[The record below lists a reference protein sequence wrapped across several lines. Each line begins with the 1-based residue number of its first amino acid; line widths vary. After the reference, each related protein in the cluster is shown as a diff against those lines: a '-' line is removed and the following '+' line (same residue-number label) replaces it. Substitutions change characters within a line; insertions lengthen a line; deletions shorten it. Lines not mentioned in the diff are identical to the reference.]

1 MPPVINNY
9 PMNLAQYKDFYYGNR
24 AFGLDPLHGI
34 WGNLQSN
41 RINNGLLGTYK
52 TTYTNPL
59 DSFDVPDL
67 SFLDKNQDKL
77 NRKLMFQNSKFGQ
90 ALSGVTPETLGGI
103 TAGVTGAAQV
113 VGDAVQSGKG
123 TFTEDTK
130 NNFVSDQQ
138 GDLANFNN
146 AAFSADNTSDIIGLA
161 GMMPGFTNS
170 ANNIETQQYSF
181 GKTLGSV
188 GKGAAAGAALG
199 SVIPGLGNIVG
210 AIGGGIFGLVSDLTG
225 QGVGIFGDKKR
236 KEQAIAQAQAL
247 DEQAASTLNYG
258 TQRVSNLN
266 YKRGMANYLNN
277 AAMGGPLF
285 THGSDFSDDL
295 TRVDAG
301 GSHES
306 NPLGGVPAGVDP
318 QGVPNLVEEGETIW
332 DNGDEEYVFSK
343 RLKAPKSLV
352 KEFKLGGG
360 KKGLSYSEAARRISE
375 KSGAT
380 LRPNDPISRRTKDD
394 QLAQLEES
402 QEQKRADIKK
412 RELLNAL
419 SQMSP
424 EELQGMFAPQQGM
437 PMQASMPPQGGMEE
451 PLMQEPIQGDGMYE
465 PVGIQGFA
473 FGGPAHILSGKKGE
487 SKKVTRRQQA
497 FRNAYRSGAIHEYSP
512 GYWSGSVPGLGYKG
526 YGEAVAG
533 MTTQQLLRVMGDPTL
548 EEEVSSGMNTAL
560 GRYKE
565 PDTPTRDTTR
575 ITRQILPSGVATTS
589 YVSQAIGNPQTY
601 PQTGSNKERTHR
613 RFVSRYEEPPVD
625 QPTTQV
631 QAQASSQ
638 PQPQPQITTEA
649 YVPRANQESVQGIDK
664 YATRGSGS
672 GSSSARRRIGTTNV
686 EGPWSDQWGKYALP
700 GVQRYFNNLIE
711 QYNNAGSD
719 AEKQAIRRQA
729 IDTVNKIQSGYRDI
743 YNQFNENGVTYS
755 DAVRA
760 HQQAFS
766 DVGGNYGFNGIDDD
780 LIYGYTGRTND
791 NAKGS
796 FAPDGLYGWRT
807 ALRNFGSTASGDT
820 PKVIAELADKL
831 DLDWTP
837 TMDYGKSGNK
847 LYTLS
852 ERQRGTAPN
861 PAGVDAG
868 LTGVTPETPAD
879 RETKNTIK
887 KLAEKGANPQTEQVA
902 RRQLDMLPTWMR
914 YAPIVGSGLSVI
926 GSVFDNPDYSDY
938 EGLVGAARRL
948 GRPVAIPVETIGNR
962 LRRNPFDERL
972 AVNQANNNFLA
983 GVRGTMD
990 TAGGNRA
997 YRQFANNLLA
1007 YNNQGALSDIAGK
1020 SYLANRQ
1027 DALQTADFNRG
1038 TDMYNANAINQRNLA
1053 QAQLNSNRE
1062 QAGFNALLGA
1072 TQALD
1077 NARRYDEQFVDADLT
1092 GLLEGLGR
1100 LGKEN
1105 ASINMIRSLA
1115 NEGALDY
1122 AIGRNGEVSFIPG
1135 SGYRVTKNGGK
1146 IKTKKRRF

>member
-1 MPPVINNY
+1 LLKIIDMPPVINNY

-24 AFGLDPLHGI
+24 AFGLNPLPGI
-34 WGNLQSN
+34 WGNTQLN
-41 RINNGLLGTYK
+41 GINNGLVGFGRKPFGPQIAELQPLEPTANNNLVGIKPATITPGQK
-52 TTYTNPL
+52 FTRLAAGVLSNPE
-59 DSFDVPDL
+59 
-67 SFLDKNQDKL
+67 
-77 NRKLMFQNSKFGQ
+77 M
-90 ALSGVTPETLGGI
+90 LGGI
-103 TAGVTGAAQV
+103 TAGVAGAAQI

-123 TFTEDTK
+123 TFTEDAK

-161 GMMPGFTNS
+161 GMMPEFTNS

-188 GKGAAAGAALG
+188 GKGAAAGAVLG
-199 SVIPGLGNIVG
+199 LPGI
-210 AIGGGIFGLVSDLTG
+210 IGGGLVGLVSDLVG

-306 NPLGGVPAGVDP
+306 NPLGGVPAGIDP

-360 KKGLSYSEAARRISE
+360 KNGLSYSEAARRISE

-394 QLAQLEES
+394 QLAQLEDS
-402 QEQKRADIKK
+402 QEQKRAGIEK
-412 RELLNAL
+412 RKLLNAL

-437 PMQASMPPQGGMEE
+437 PMEASMPPQGGMEE
-451 PLMQEPIQGDGMYE
+451 PLMQEPVQGGGMYE
-465 PVGIQGFA
+465 PIGIQGFA
-473 FGGPAHILSGKKGE
+473 FGGPAHILSGEGEESRKVTLAGPRRLPHAVIIGYPDRYDKEIQIEQDDKGQWWVEGRMVGKGSAGEAAAQRYARQIADIRATNNMSGDLGGE
-487 SKKVTRRQQA
+487 SIVQA
-497 FRNAYRSGAIHEYSP
+497 ERKQTPVLESRASTTTPLNRTYNIFNTPYLNADFSGFEAREQALPDRLGTVNPDEVYDAQGVGRFLPDDYASLFGRIH
-512 GYWSGSVPGLGYKG
+512 
-526 YGEAVAG
+526 A
-533 MTTQQLLRVMGDPTL
+533 
-548 EEEVSSGMNTAL
+548 
-560 GRYKE
+560 
-565 PDTPTRDTTR
+565 
-575 ITRQILPSGVATTS
+575 PSGYNRAPGWSVI
-589 YVSQAIGNPQTY
+589 VP
-601 PQTGSNKERTHR
+601 E
-613 RFVSRYEEPPVD
+613 
-625 QPTTQV
+625 
-631 QAQASSQ
+631 AQASETVQETPPEQKPKSRGVGVRTSQ
-638 PQPQPQITTEA
+638 PEPA
-649 YVPRANQESVQGIDK
+649 
-664 YATRGSGS
+664 
-672 GSSSARRRIGTTNV
+672 
-686 EGPWSDQWGKYALP
+686 W
-700 GVQRYFNNLIE
+700 
-711 QYNNAGSD
+711 
-719 AEKQAIRRQA
+719 
-729 IDTVNKIQSGYRDI
+729 
-743 YNQFNENGVTYS
+743 
-755 DAVRA
+755 
-760 HQQAFS
+760 
-766 DVGGNYGFNGIDDD
+766 
-780 LIYGYTGRTND
+780 
-791 NAKGS
+791 
-796 FAPDGLYGWRT
+796 
-807 ALRNFGSTASGDT
+807 T
-820 PKVIAELADKL
+820 PKKIFSISGVNPIDAWKKNSVMYNVPQQK
-831 DLDWTP
+831 TP
-837 TMDYGKSGNK
+837 VQTAVEQEN
-847 LYTLS
+847 
-852 ERQRGTAPN
+852 QR
-861 PAGVDAG
+861 
-868 LTGVTPETPAD
+868 
-879 RETKNTIK
+879 K
-887 KLAEKGANPQTEQVA
+887 
-902 RRQLDMLPTWMR
+902 QLDMLPTWMR
-914 YAPIVGSGLSVI
+914 YAPIVGSGLSVL

-983 GVRGTMD
+983 SVRGTMD

-1007 YNNQGALSDIAGK
+1007 YNNQGALSDIAAK

-1038 TDMYNANAINQRNLA
+1038 TDMYNANAINQRNLT

-1062 QAGFNALLGA
+1062 QTGFNALLGA

-1115 NEGALDY
+1115 NEGVRDY

-1135 SGYRVTKNGGK
+1135 SGYRVKNGGK

>member
-24 AFGLDPLHGI
+24 AFGLNPLPGI
-34 WGNLQSN
+34 WGNTQLN
-41 RINNGLLGTYK
+41 GINNGLVGFGRKPFGPQIAELQPLELTANNNLVGIKPATITPGQK
-52 TTYTNPL
+52 FTRLAAGVLSNPE
-59 DSFDVPDL
+59 
-67 SFLDKNQDKL
+67 
-77 NRKLMFQNSKFGQ
+77 M
-90 ALSGVTPETLGGI
+90 LGGI
-103 TAGVTGAAQV
+103 TAGVAGAAQI

-123 TFTEDTK
+123 TFTEDAK

-170 ANNIETQQYSF
+170 ANDIETQQYSF

-188 GKGAAAGAALG
+188 GKGAAAGAVLG
-199 SVIPGLGNIVG
+199 LPGI
-210 AIGGGIFGLVSDLTG
+210 IGGGLFGLVSDLVG

-247 DEQAASTLNYG
+247 DEQAANTLNYG

-306 NPLGGVPAGVDP
+306 NPLGGVPAGIDP

-352 KEFKLGGG
+352 KEFGLGGG

-402 QEQKRADIKK
+402 QEQKRANIKK

-424 EELQGMFAPQQGM
+424 EELQGMFAPQQSM
-437 PMQASMPPQGGMEE
+437 PMEASMPPQGGMEE
-451 PLMQEPIQGDGMYE
+451 PLMQEPVQGTGMYE
-465 PVGIQGFA
+465 PTGIA
-473 FGGPAHILSGKKGE
+473 ALGGHILDGKHETSRRVPKLAGPYRLPGAVIIAYDNYNYGNTIPIEKDSEGKGWW
-487 SKKVTRRQQA
+487 VGGGNGVGR
-497 FRNAYRSGAIHEYSP
+497 
-512 GYWSGSVPGLGYKG
+512 L
-526 YGEAVAG
+526 
-533 MTTQQLLRVMGDPTL
+533 
-548 EEEVSSGMNTAL
+548 VS
-560 GRYKE
+560 
-565 PDTPTRDTTR
+565 
-575 ITRQILPSGVATTS
+575 
-589 YVSQAIGNPQTY
+589 
-601 PQTGSNKERTHR
+601 
-613 RFVSRYEEPPVD
+613 
-625 QPTTQV
+625 
-631 QAQASSQ
+631 
-638 PQPQPQITTEA
+638 TEA
-649 YVPRANQESVQGIDK
+649 EAQRLARTMANARLNLNAQEELTEPAVVTAKGPVQLPEV
-664 YATRGSGS
+664 T
-672 GSSSARRRIGTTNV
+672 V
-686 EGPWSDQWGKYALP
+686 EGYRTPHRGQALP
-700 GVQRYFNNLIE
+700 NDTYDVNGQGRFLPEDYASFFGRIHAPGREPGWLFRREFEDEPQVKATAKAAVQK
-711 QYNNAGSD
+711 A
-719 AEKQAIRRQA
+719 
-729 IDTVNKIQSGYRDI
+729 
-743 YNQFNENGVTYS
+743 
-755 DAVRA
+755 
-760 HQQAFS
+760 
-766 DVGGNYGFNGIDDD
+766 
-780 LIYGYTGRTND
+780 
-791 NAKGS
+791 
-796 FAPDGLYGWRT
+796 
-807 ALRNFGSTASGDT
+807 
-820 PKVIAELADKL
+820 
-831 DLDWTP
+831 
-837 TMDYGKSGNK
+837 
-847 LYTLS
+847 
-852 ERQRGTAPN
+852 TAPK
-861 PAGVDAG
+861 AGG
-868 LTGVTPETPAD
+868 
-879 RETKNTIK
+879 I
-887 KLAEKGANPQTEQVA
+887 VA
-902 RRQLDMLPTWMR
+902 RRAQAPATSVTPDLGPINIPDPLDGITTNDSIVITDKPITVPTIGSETSARQQLDMLPTWMR
-914 YAPIVGSGLSVI
+914 YAPIVGSGLSVL

-1038 TDMYNANAINQRNLA
+1038 TDMYNANAINQRNLT

-1077 NARRYDEQFVDADLT
+1077 NARRYDEQFVDADMT

-1135 SGYRVTKNGGK
+1135 SGYRIGKNGGK

>member
-34 WGNLQSN
+34 WGNTQLN
-41 RINNGLLGTYK
+41 GINNGLVGFGRKPFGPQIAELQPLELTANNNLVGIKSATITPGQK
-52 TTYTNPL
+52 FTRLAAGVLSNPE
-59 DSFDVPDL
+59 
-67 SFLDKNQDKL
+67 
-77 NRKLMFQNSKFGQ
+77 M
-90 ALSGVTPETLGGI
+90 LGGI
-103 TAGVTGAAQV
+103 TAGVAGAAQV
-113 VGDAVQSGKG
+113 VGDAIQSGKG
-123 TFTEDTK
+123 TFTEDVK

-170 ANNIETQQYSF
+170 ANNIGTQQYSF

-199 SVIPGLGNIVG
+199 LPGI
-210 AIGGGIFGLVSDLTG
+210 IGGGLFGLVSDLVG

-352 KEFKLGGG
+352 KEFGLGGG

-437 PMQASMPPQGGMEE
+437 PMEASMPPQGGMEE
-451 PLMQEPIQGDGMYE
+451 PLMQEPVQGDGMYE
-465 PVGIQGFA
+465 PTGMAA
-473 FGGPAHILSGKKGE
+473 FGGPLPSPYSLGLVYDKFDADNINLFKRGGRKTRAQ
-487 SKKVTRRQQA
+487 KVRDAVQ
-497 FRNAYRSGAIHEYSP
+497 SGALREKN
-512 GYWSGSVPGLGYKG
+512 GYWSGD
-526 YGEAVAG
+526 VAG
-533 MTTQQLLRVMGDPTL
+533 IVGTWAGVSDARVQRLLAQAERETASTNTHKESAGPYKDVLYDEHLAPNQKSMVGSTTGIRRRTIDL
-548 EEEVSSGMNTAL
+548 ENPWYEYLVPEGKGSTTEPRGEVSQKSSG
-560 GRYKE
+560 
-565 PDTPTRDTTR
+565 
-575 ITRQILPSGVATTS
+575 SGNV
-589 YVSQAIGNPQTY
+589 
-601 PQTGSNKERTHR
+601 R
-613 RFVSRYEEPPVD
+613 RAQSA
-625 QPTTQV
+625 TTQV
-631 QAQASSQ
+631 T
-638 PQPQPQITTEA
+638 PDLGPINIPD
-649 YVPRANQESVQGIDK
+649 PLDGI
-664 YATRGSGS
+664 A
-672 GSSSARRRIGTTNV
+672 
-686 EGPWSDQWGKYALP
+686 
-700 GVQRYFNNLIE
+700 
-711 QYNNAGSD
+711 
-719 AEKQAIRRQA
+719 
-729 IDTVNKIQSGYRDI
+729 
-743 YNQFNENGVTYS
+743 
-755 DAVRA
+755 
-760 HQQAFS
+760 
-766 DVGGNYGFNGIDDD
+766 
-780 LIYGYTGRTND
+780 TND
-791 NAKGS
+791 PIVITDKPITVPTIGS
-796 FAPDGLYGWRT
+796 E
-807 ALRNFGSTASGDT
+807 AS
-820 PKVIAELADKL
+820 
-831 DLDWTP
+831 
-837 TMDYGKSGNK
+837 
-847 LYTLS
+847 
-852 ERQRGTAPN
+852 
-861 PAGVDAG
+861 
-868 LTGVTPETPAD
+868 
-879 RETKNTIK
+879 
-887 KLAEKGANPQTEQVA
+887 A

-914 YAPIVGSGLSVI
+914 YAPIVGSGLSVL

-972 AVNQANNNFLA
+972 AVNQANSNFLA
-983 GVRGTMD
+983 SVRGTMD

-1020 SYLANRQ
+1020 FYLANRQ

-1122 AIGRNGEVSFIPG
+1122 AIGRDGKVSFIPG
-1135 SGYRVTKNGGK
+1135 SGYRVKNGGK

>member
-1 MPPVINNY
+1 MLPVINNY
-9 PMNLAQYKDFYYGNR
+9 PMSLAQYKDFYYGNR

-34 WGNLQSN
+34 WGNTQLN
-41 RINNGLLGTYK
+41 GINNGLVGFGRKPFGPQISKLQTLEPTANNNLVGIK
-52 TTYTNPL
+52 PTTITPGQKFTRLAAGVLSNPE
-59 DSFDVPDL
+59 
-67 SFLDKNQDKL
+67 
-77 NRKLMFQNSKFGQ
+77 M
-90 ALSGVTPETLGGI
+90 LGGI
-103 TAGVTGAAQV
+103 TAGVAGAAQI
-113 VGDAVQSGKG
+113 VGDAVQSGRG
-123 TFTEDTK
+123 TFTEDAK
-130 NNFVSDQQ
+130 DNFVSDQY

-161 GMMPGFTNS
+161 GMMPEFTNS
-170 ANNIETQQYSF
+170 ANDIETQQYSF

-188 GKGAAAGAALG
+188 GKGAAAGAVLG
-199 SVIPGLGNIVG
+199 LPGI
-210 AIGGGIFGLVSDLTG
+210 IGGGLFGLVSDLVG

-266 YKRGMANYLNN
+266 YRRGMANYLNN

-352 KEFKLGGG
+352 KEFGLGGG

-394 QLAQLEES
+394 QLAQLEDS

-437 PMQASMPPQGGMEE
+437 PMEASVPPQGGMEE
-451 PLMQEPIQGDGMYE
+451 PLMQEPVQGGGMYK
-465 PVGIQGFA
+465 PVGIQEFA
-473 FGGPAHILSGKKGE
+473 FGGPAHILSGKNGE
-487 SKKVTRRQQA
+487 SKKVTTET
-497 FRNAYRSGAIHEYSP
+497 YIPRS
-512 GYWSGSVPGLGYKG
+512 
-526 YGEAVAG
+526 
-533 MTTQQLLRVMGDPTL
+533 
-548 EEEVSSGMNTAL
+548 
-560 GRYKE
+560 
-565 PDTPTRDTTR
+565 
-575 ITRQILPSGVATTS
+575 
-589 YVSQAIGNPQTY
+589 
-601 PQTGSNKERTHR
+601 
-613 RFVSRYEEPPVD
+613 
-625 QPTTQV
+625 
-631 QAQASSQ
+631 
-638 PQPQPQITTEA
+638 
-649 YVPRANQESVQGIDK
+649 NQERPLSIDE
-664 YATRGSGS
+664 YATRGSGN

-719 AEKQAIRRQA
+719 AEKQAIRKQA

-852 ERQRGTAPN
+852 ERQRGTTPN
-861 PAGVDAG
+861 PVSTDTG
-868 LTGVTPETPAD
+868 LTGITPETPVD

-887 KLAEKGANPQTEQVA
+887 KIAGKSVNPQTEQVT
-902 RRQLDMLPTWMR
+902 RQQLDMLPTWMR
-914 YAPIVGSGLSVI
+914 YAPIVGSGLSVL

-1115 NEGALDY
+1115 NEGVRDY

-1135 SGYRVTKNGGK
+1135 SGYRVIKNGGK